1 MSVNPV
7 TRQRPRAH
15 DGRSASEQA
24 VFAATE
30 ELLAEVSLQDITVAK
45 IIKRA
50 GVSRANFYHYFASKA
65 DVLAALLA
73 RLLQETYEV
82 AESPWQA
89 QPGKDRARS
98 LDASLRET
106 VGMWADRGAV
116 SCAAIEN
123 IFSVPQ
129 VTAAWLTMRERFI
142 AAVSEQIAHEREQG
156 RAPAGPSPELLAAV
170 LVCGVE
176 RTFYVGARGF
186 DPALVSG
193 GARFEAFTELTY
205 AAIYGVLRA
214 VEPFGDDDPEAVP
227 TAALPSAGPG
237 VTGNRD
243 AANPTAEQ
251 ILRRVAELLEDVSL
265 EDLSVE
271 RIIGDGTVS
280 RATFYAY
287 FSSKDDAFAA
297 LFRRASEQQAEAFV
311 AAVRN
316 HQADPQAVRTAL
328 RDWVDSWE
336 SPAVMRNALHEWP
349 RRPELREPYLAGQ
362 RRCAEALAAQ
372 IEADRRET
380 GVTGPTVAPLAAGL
394 VWTIERS
401 IAGSLAGE
409 PHLGDLHQVA
419 DVLGELLLVVLDA
432 PWVTRPAN

>member
-15 DGRSASEQA
+15 NGRSASEQA
-24 VFAATE
+24 VFTATE
-30 ELLAEVSLQDITVAK
+30 GLLGELSLQDITVAK

-73 RLLQETYEV
+73 RLLDETYEV

-106 VGMWADRGAV
+106 VGMWAERGAV

-129 VTAAWLTMRERFI
+129 VTAAWLGMRERFI
-142 AAVSEQIAHEREQG
+142 GAVSEQIEHERAGG
-156 RAPAGPSPELLAAV
+156 RAPSGPAAETLAAV

-176 RTFYVGARGF
+176 RTFHVGARGF

-193 GARFEAFTELTY
+193 GARFEAFTELTF
-205 AAIYGVLRA
+205 AAIYGVLRSVA
-214 VEPFGDDDPEAVP
+214 PLDVDGSEVSP
-227 TAALPSAGPG
+227 TAALPPVPG
-237 VTGNRD
+237 GSTGNRD

-251 ILRRVAELLEDVSL
+251 ILQRVERLLDEVSL

-271 RIIGDGTVS
+271 RIIADGTVS

-297 LFRRASEQQAEAFV
+297 LFRRVSQAQAEVFV
-311 AAVRN
+311 AAVEN
-316 HQADPQAVRTAL
+316 HRADRGAIRTAL
-328 RDWVDSWE
+328 RDWVGSWT
-336 SPAVMRNALHEWP
+336 SPAMMRNALHEWP

-362 RRCAEALAAQ
+362 VRCAEALAAQ

-380 GVTGPTVAPLAAGL
+380 GVTGPTVAPLAASL

-409 PHLGDLHQVA
+409 PHLEDLDQVA
-419 DVLGELLLVVLDA
+419 DVLGELLGAVLDA
-432 PWVTRPAN
+432 PWVSRTG